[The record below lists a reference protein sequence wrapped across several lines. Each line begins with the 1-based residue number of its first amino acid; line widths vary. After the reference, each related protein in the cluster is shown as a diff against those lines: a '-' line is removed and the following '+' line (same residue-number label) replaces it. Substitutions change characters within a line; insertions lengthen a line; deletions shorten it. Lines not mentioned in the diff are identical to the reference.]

1 MNVTSRFKRSSI
13 LTSEAH
19 HEVKRLELEELNL
32 GEEVILLGKIGEAG
46 TSEPFNRCYIL
57 FPLRVERSGTEFGKI
72 ASAKSFLEPII
83 FEPKVSVTKIKT

>member
-1 MNVTSRFKRSSI
+1 MEGAKF
-13 LTSEAH
+13 EATH
-19 HEVKRLELEELNL
+19 KFCDWPPGEENL
-32 GEEVILLGKIGEAG
+32 GEEVILPGKIGEAG